1 MLFDD
6 LRDIQERDIPEEVQ
20 AIDAPRTAMRVEAPA
35 SIDALKFD
43 IQDDVPE
50 GTRIK
55 VIGVGGAGCNAVG
68 RMFRQGLRGVEFY
81 AVNTDKQALHASP
94 VPNKLLIGQRV
105 TGGLGA
111 GSDPAMGK
119 EAAMESTGEIL
130 EILDGAQM
138 VFVAAGMGGGTGTGA
153 APMIA
158 SWAREMNALTV
169 GIVTLP
175 FTFEGA
181 RRRRIAEK
189 GIEEL
194 ASTVDTLMRVPN
206 DKLKSL
212 VPKGTPLTES
222 FQVADAV
229 LEQAVAGIAE
239 IVNTAGMVN
248 RDFADVR
255 AIMQGMGRAMVG
267 CATASGE
274 NAVVEAAR
282 AAINSPMLEEG
293 EMRGARGML
302 IQITGSSQMA
312 LDAVDEA
319 CMLVQ
324 EAADN
329 EDLNL
334 NFGVSI
340 DEGMGD
346 RVKVTVIATGF
357 DAAREEEPEPAIA
370 APKVEAP
377 VIREESLAAPA
388 MEPAPFAPPQNSR
401 VSYFTAP
408 AMPAMPGRPPEPE
421 RLQEEP
427 AAEPEAVAEVQPEI
441 EIEHEH
447 AMAAVANG
455 SSHLDEPSKVMD
467 DLDVPA
473 FLRKERRWWS

>member
-6 LRDIQERDIPEEVQ
+6 LRDVQEVA
-20 AIDAPRTAMRVEAPA
+20 AIDAPRTAIRVEPPA
-35 SIDALKFD
+35 SMDALKFD

-55 VIGVGGAGCNAVG
+55 VIGVGGAGSNAVG
-68 RMFRQGLRGVEFY
+68 RMYRQGIRGVEFY
-81 AVNTDKQALHASP
+81 VVNTDKQALYASP
-94 VPNKLLIGQRV
+94 VPNKLLIGHRV

-169 GIVTLP
+169 AIVTLP
-175 FTFEGA
+175 FGFEGS
-181 RRRRIAEK
+181 RRKRIAEK

-194 ASTVDTLMRVPN
+194 GETVDTLIRVPN
-206 DKLKSL
+206 EKLKAL

-222 FQVADAV
+222 FQIADGV
-229 LEQAVAGIAE
+229 LEQAVSGIAE
-239 IVNTAGMVN
+239 IVNTAGLVN

-274 NAVVEAAR
+274 YAVMEAAR
-282 AAINSPMLEEG
+282 EAVNSPLLEEG

-302 IQITGSSQMA
+302 IQITGSSQIS

-329 EDLNL
+329 EDVNL

-340 DEGMGD
+340 DEAMGD

-357 DAAREEEPEPAIA
+357 EEKREVEPEPVI
-370 APKVEAP
+370 VEP
-377 VIREESLAAPA
+377 VIVAPPVVSTPVV
-388 MEPAPFAPPQNSR
+388 MEVPEPAVAPPVR

-408 AMPAMPGRPPEPE
+408 SLPVAPPAVSAPPPVVEPEPVM
-421 RLQEEP
+421 EP
-427 AAEPEAVAEVQPEI
+427 MAEVEP

-447 AMAAVANG
+447 AMAAVANAA
-455 SSHLDEPSKVMD
+455 SHLDEPSKVMD

>member
-6 LRDIQERDIPEEVQ
+6 LSDMQEEVQ
-20 AIDAPRTAMRVEAPA
+20 PIDAPRQPMRREP
-35 SIDALKFD
+35 SMDALKFD
-43 IQDDVPE
+43 IQDDVPD

-55 VIGVGGAGCNAVG
+55 VIGVGGAGSNAVG
-68 RMFRQGLRGVEFY
+68 RMFRQGIRGVEFY
-81 AVNTDKQALHASP
+81 VVNTDRQALHASP
-94 VPNKLLIGQRV
+94 VPNKLLIGHRV

-119 EAAMESTGEIL
+119 EAAMESTSEIL

-158 SWAREMNALTV
+158 SWAREMSALTV
-169 GIVTLP
+169 AIVTTP

-181 RRRRIAEK
+181 RRKRIAEK

-194 ASTVDTLMRVPN
+194 AETVDTLIRVPN
-206 DKLKSL
+206 EKLKTL

-222 FQVADAV
+222 FRVADEV
-229 LEQAVAGIAE
+229 LEQAVSGIAE
-239 IVNTAGMVN
+239 IVNTAGMIN
-248 RDFADVR
+248 RDFSDVR

-274 NAVVEAAR
+274 NAMIEAAEK
-282 AAINSPMLEEG
+282 AVNSPMLEEG
-293 EMRGARGML
+293 EMQGARGML
-302 IQITGSSQMA
+302 IQIVGSSRIS
-312 LDAVDEA
+312 LDSVDEA
-319 CMLVQ
+319 CMLIQ
-324 EAADN
+324 EAAGN
-329 EDLNL
+329 EDVNL

-340 DEGMGD
+340 DEAMED

-357 DAAREEEPEPAIA
+357 EERREPEPVP
-370 APKVEAP
+370 APPPPVMKETFVPPPAPPAPAP
-377 VIREESLAAPA
+377 VV
-388 MEPAPFAPPQNSR
+388 EPEPPPPVPQSSR
-401 VSYFTAP
+401 VSYYTAP
-408 AMPAMPGRPPEPE
+408 AISVPPPLPVVEPEQAIDPEPE
-421 RLQEEP
+421 PLP
-427 AAEPEAVAEVQPEI
+427 VA

-455 SSHLDEPSKVMD
+455 SSHLDEPAKVLD

>member
-1 MLFDD
+1 M
-6 LRDIQERDIPEEVQ
+6 
-20 AIDAPRTAMRVEAPA
+20 
-35 SIDALKFD
+35 DALKFD

-55 VIGVGGAGCNAVG
+55 VIGVGGAGSNAVG
-68 RMFRQGLRGVEFY
+68 RMFRQGIRGVEFY
-81 AVNTDKQALHASP
+81 VVNTDRQALHASP
-94 VPNKLLIGQRV
+94 VPNKLLIGHRV

-119 EAAMESTGEIL
+119 EAAMESTSEIL

-158 SWAREMNALTV
+158 SWAREMSALTV
-169 GIVTLP
+169 AIVTTP

-181 RRRRIAEK
+181 RRKRIAEK

-194 ASTVDTLMRVPN
+194 AETVDTLIRVPN
-206 DKLKSL
+206 EKLKTL

-222 FQVADAV
+222 FRVADEV
-229 LEQAVAGIAE
+229 LEQAVSGIAE
-239 IVNTAGMVN
+239 IVNTAGMIN
-248 RDFADVR
+248 RDFSDVR

-274 NAVVEAAR
+274 NAMIEAAER
-282 AAINSPMLEEG
+282 AVNSPMLEEG
-293 EMRGARGML
+293 EMQGARGML
-302 IQITGSSQMA
+302 IQIVGSSQIS
-312 LDAVDEA
+312 LDSVDEA
-319 CMLVQ
+319 CMLIQ
-324 EAADN
+324 EAAGN
-329 EDLNL
+329 EDVNL

-340 DEGMGD
+340 DEAMED

-357 DAAREEEPEPAIA
+357 EERLEPEPVP
-370 APKVEAP
+370 APPPPVVKESFVPPPAPLPPAP
-377 VIREESLAAPA
+377 VV
-388 MEPAPFAPPQNSR
+388 EPEPPPVPQTSR
-401 VSYFTAP
+401 VSYYTAP
-408 AMPAMPGRPPEPE
+408 AISVPPTLPVEPAPVIEPEPE
-421 RLQEEP
+421 PVSVE
-427 AAEPEAVAEVQPEI
+427 

-455 SSHLDEPSKVMD
+455 SSHLDEPAKVMD